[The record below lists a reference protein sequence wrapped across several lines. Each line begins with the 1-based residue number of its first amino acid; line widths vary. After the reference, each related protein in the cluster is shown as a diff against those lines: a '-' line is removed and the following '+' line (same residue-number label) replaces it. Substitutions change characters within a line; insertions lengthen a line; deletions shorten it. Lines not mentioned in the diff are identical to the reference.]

1 MDITCKS
8 RSLALLSKHG
18 EREKERK
25 ERGAEEIF
33 IFKERTWKYIHP
45 KN

>member
-18 EREKERK
+18 EREIERK

-33 IFKERTWKYIHP
+33 IFKERTWKYIQP